1 MIAEPSPGLD
11 CFCGLEHGFLWYPV
25 GGRYES
31 DFVAGFKVRW
41 LNSFF
46 ALRHFLFYHLSII
59 NNHCRRVVMVAN
71 DEDGLFGLVTVE
83 A

>member
-1 MIAEPSPGLD
+1 MVVAGSWWLAIWN

-46 ALRHFLFYHLSII
+46 YLSHFLFIIYPLSII
-59 NNHCRRVVMVAN
+59 
-71 DEDGLFGLVTVE
+71 TVGVS
-83 A
+83 